1 MNSLQIAT
9 VRILSTLSVVAVL
22 LFSADWDKATAD
34 RPPAEGSHHTMVE
47 QYGCHANVV
56 DPTHVV
62 VTTADGVTRYGGQR
76 LTDKAI
82 EQEVFNM
89 DHGLIVH
96 AFCP

>member
-1 MNSLQIAT
+1 MNSRQIAT
-9 VRILSTLSVVAVL
+9 VRILSVLSVVAVL

-34 RPPAEGSHHTMVE
+34 RPAAEGSHQTMVE
-47 QYGCHANVV
+47 RYGCHANVV
-56 DPTHVV
+56 GPTHVV

-82 EQEVFNM
+82 EQAVYGV
-89 DHGLIVH
+89 DHGLTVH